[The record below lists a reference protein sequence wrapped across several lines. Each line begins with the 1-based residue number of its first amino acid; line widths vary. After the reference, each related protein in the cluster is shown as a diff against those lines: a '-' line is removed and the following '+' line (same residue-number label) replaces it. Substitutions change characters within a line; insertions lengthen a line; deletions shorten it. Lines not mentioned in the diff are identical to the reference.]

1 MRIVS
6 VAAKELR
13 CVRGDL
19 PFHLAALISP
29 LLFLL
34 AFSLMLSSG
43 ILLPVQTYPGTGDS
57 AFLRHLEEF
66 RAPDGTAYLALSPAA
81 EDAPPTGAESDLI
94 VVRREPAAQGGV
106 IGGEIVHYLND
117 VNENMTKNFRNRLSG
132 ALVSYVETLRAG
144 GNVTVNEITMYG
156 RDIPWATGFGV
167 SVLVF
172 GAMLSGLVFG
182 MLSAAG
188 EWGAG
193 TAVLLKLAPAAPGT
207 VLAGKLLAGLIK
219 CCLAGAAFLGIFYL
233 LSAALPVRALPFA
246 AAALLT
252 HGVFLCLGMCL
263 GLWVRS
269 SLTAFLLS
277 LVSALVLWVGGGG
290 FGPLSYHGGLANAVG
305 RFDPATYAIELVRWC
320 YFGGTARPA
329 AGFAALA
336 LAFLL
341 AAGLALAV
349 YTGWARREGGV

>member
-1 MRIVS
+1 M
-6 VAAKELR
+6 
-13 CVRGDL
+13 RGDL

-66 RAPDGTAYLALSPAA
+66 RAPDGTAYLELSPAA
-81 EDAPPTGAESDLI
+81 EDAPPTCAESDLI
-94 VVRREPAAQGGV
+94 VVRREPAVQGGV

-233 LSAALPVRALPFA
+233 LSAALPVAWWLACSMWGLPP
-246 AAALLT
+246 
-252 HGVFLCLGMCL
+252 
-263 GLWVRS
+263 
-269 SLTAFLLS
+269 TAS
-277 LVSALVLWVGGGG
+277 PGHSG
-290 FGPLSYHGGLANAVG
+290 
-305 RFDPATYAIELVRWC
+305 C
-320 YFGGTARPA
+320 
-329 AGFAALA
+329 
-336 LAFLL
+336 
-341 AAGLALAV
+341 
-349 YTGWARREGGV
+349 